1 MRTLIYEGFFL
12 AHNGR
17 GIDTMLKGKLER
29 DIPNKH
35 ITTEFKPKEAHPD
48 LYGIGAW
55 FKLAGYANDGKNEGY
70 SVELFQIDSTAHDK
84 YREKLKALYNT
95 ISTPHITLSVSKDGK
110 PKDTA
115 NLDFKPVAKRDQ
127 FTLVYAQF
135 NGFFA

>member
-1 MRTLIYEGFFL
+1 MRKLIYEGFFL

-17 GIDTMLKGKLER
+17 GMDNMLKGKLER
-29 DIPNKH
+29 DIPDKH

-55 FKLAGYANDGKNEGY
+55 FKLTGYANDGKNEGY
-70 SVELFQIDSTAHDK
+70 SVELFQINTTAPEE
-84 YREKLKALYNT
+84 YRKNLKALYNA
-95 ISTPHITLSVSKDGK
+95 ISVPHITLSVTKDGK

-115 NLDFKPVAKRDQ
+115 NLDFEPVKRDQ
-127 FTLVYAQF
+127 FTIVYAQF